1 MSSSKPDGM
10 NLTVIAAGAWGT
22 ALAIAFSARHRVTLW
37 TREDDVTQVMQ
48 VERENRR
55 FLPGHRLPDSLTIGT
70 DFNASIAGANLL
82 VLATPLAGLRPTLR
96 RLRDAGLVK
105 PLIWVCKGLE
115 AETSKLPHQIVAEEL
130 GAQALCGALSGPSF
144 AEEVAQDMPTA
155 VTLAASNAEF
165 ARATALALH
174 SPRLRIY
181 ANDDLPGVEVG
192 GAVKNVMAIATGIS
206 DGLGLGLNARAALI
220 TRGLAEIARLGEALG
235 GKQQTFMG
243 LAGMGDLIL
252 TCTGD
257 LSRNRQVGLALATG
271 KTLPQILADLG
282 HVAEGVSTAREV
294 ARLATQLGI
303 EMPITQAVD
312 AILHHNEPA
321 AAAVE
326 KLLSRDPKSE
336 TV

>member
-1 MSSSKPDGM
+1 M
-10 NLTVIAAGAWGT
+10 NITVIAAGAWGT

-37 TREDDVTQVMQ
+37 TREDDVTQTMLA
-48 VERENRR
+48 ERENKR
-55 FLPGHRLPDSLTIGT
+55 FLPGHRLTDALLIGT
-70 DFNASIAGANLL
+70 DFNASAADAELL
-82 VLATPLAGLRPTLR
+82 VLATPLAGLRPTLS

-115 AETSKLPHQIVAEEL
+115 AETAKLPHQIVLEEL

-144 AEEVAQDMPTA
+144 AEEVAQGLPTA
-155 VTLAASNAEF
+155 VSLAANDSAF
-165 ARATALALH
+165 AHATALALH

-192 GAVKNVMAIATGIS
+192 GAVKNVMAIATGIC

-235 GKQQTFMG
+235 GKPQTFMG

-257 LSRNRQVGLALATG
+257 LSRNRRVGLALAAG

-303 EMPITQAVD
+303 DMPITQGVD
-312 AILHHNEPA
+312 AILHRNEPA

-326 KLLSRDPKSE
+326 KLLSRDPTSE
-336 TV
+336 

>member
-10 NLTVIAAGAWGT
+10 SLTVIAAGAWGT

-70 DFNASIAGANLL
+70 DFNASVAGADLL

-96 RLRDAGLVK
+96 RLRDAGLVR

-115 AETSKLPHQIVAEEL
+115 AETARLPHQIVAEEL

-144 AEEVAQDMPTA
+144 AEEVAQGMPTA

-235 GKQQTFMG
+235 GKQKTFMG

>member
-1 MSSSKPDGM
+1 M

-37 TREDDVTQVMQ
+37 TREDDVTQTMLD
-48 VERENRR
+48 ERENRR
-55 FLPGHRLPDSLTIGT
+55 FLPGHRLPDALLIGT
-70 DFNASIAGANLL
+70 DFNASVADTELL
-82 VLATPLAGLRPTLR
+82 VLATPLAGLRPTLS

-115 AETSKLPHQIVAEEL
+115 AETAKLPHQIVAEEL

-144 AEEVAQDMPTA
+144 AEEVAQGLPTA
-155 VTLAASNAEF
+155 VSLAANNVEF
-165 ARATALALH
+165 AHATALALH
-174 SPRLRIY
+174 SPHLRIY

-192 GAVKNVMAIATGIS
+192 GAVKNVMAIATGIC

-235 GKQQTFMG
+235 GKPHTFMG

-257 LSRNRQVGLALATG
+257 LSRNRRVGLALATG

-303 EMPITQAVD
+303 DMPITQAVD
-312 AILHHNEPA
+312 AILHRNEPA
-321 AAAVE
+321 AEAVE

-336 TV
+336 T